1 MIIKRTLYGLGLAAI
16 ATVLVACGS
25 DDPMRGTVAE
35 PIETALVTA
44 AQVDGVVASQPGLDQ
59 LIGAASRCD
68 VSINKIVYN
77 TIGPK
82 GESTKASAGLMI
94 PSGEG
99 CDGPYPVLVYHH
111 GTTVYQAFTMS
122 DPANGEAGLQMA
134 MFAAQGYVVVMP
146 DYLGYGESTTYH
158 PYLNAE
164 NTAAVSIDALRAAR
178 TTLAKMAVATDGK
191 LFLAGYSQ
199 GGHAAMATQRTMERD
214 YPSEFAITAAVD
226 MSGPYA
232 LSDTFL
238 AGLDNPGI
246 GASVFTAMTFVGYQ
260 KSYGDVYASPEDFFQ
275 LPYATGIE
283 SLIPGTLSFEELYT
297 TGKLPVATTGEGG
310 LLTAATVTGYKASAD
325 FPARRDVAKN
335 DLLNWKP
342 VAPLQ
347 LCGGDRDPTVPFTIN
362 TTAASAY
369 FLTQE
374 VVVPAVDVEQI
385 PSFQPVIAAMEAGDP
400 DFLLNYHGGVVP
412 PLCMSYAKNMVF
424 DPLVAAP

>member
-1 MIIKRTLYGLGLAAI
+1 MIMKRALYSVGLVVI
-16 ATVLVACGS
+16 TTVLAACGS
-25 DDPMRGTVAE
+25 DDPPRGTVVSVT
-35 PIETALVTA
+35 ETAAVPALGIVSI
-44 AQVDGVVASQPGLDQ
+44 VAGMPGLDQ
-59 LIGAASRCD
+59 LIGAPSRCD
-68 VSINKIVYN
+68 VKIEKVVYD

-82 GESTKASAGLMI
+82 GGPNKASAGLMI
-94 PSGEG
+94 PSGDN
-99 CDGPYPVLVYHH
+99 CPGPYPVLVYHH

-134 MFAAQGYVVVMP
+134 FFAAHGYVVVMP

-178 TTLAKMAVATDGK
+178 ATLTKNSVATNGK

-232 LSDTFL
+232 LSASFL
-238 AGLDNPGI
+238 AGLDNPGL
-246 GASVFTAMTFVGYQ
+246 GASVFTTMAFVGYQ
-260 KSYGDVYASPEDFFQ
+260 KSYGDVYSKPEDFFQ

-283 SLIPGTLSFEELYT
+283 SLIPGTLSTTELYVQ
-297 TGKLPVATTGEGG
+297 GKLPVNVTGEGG
-310 LLTAATVTGYKASAD
+310 LLTDAAVTGYKASAD
-325 FPARRDVAKN
+325 FPARKAVAKN

-342 VAPLQ
+342 VAPIQ
-347 LCGGDRDPTVPFTIN
+347 LCGGFRDPTVSFTIN
-362 TTAASAY
+362 TAAASAY
-369 FLTQE
+369 FLTQD

-385 PSFQPVIAAMEAGDP
+385 PSFQPVIAALEAGDP
-400 DFLLNYHGGVVP
+400 NFVLNYHGSVVP
-412 PLCMSYAKNMVF
+412 PLCMSYAKNAVF
-424 DPLVAAP
+424 AAF

>member
-1 MIIKRTLYGLGLAAI
+1 MILKRALYGIGLATI
-16 ATVLVACGS
+16 ATVLAACGS
-25 DDPMRGTVAE
+25 DDPSRGTVVAVT
-35 PIETALVTA
+35 ETAAVPA
-44 AQVDGVVASQPGLDQ
+44 AGVDAIVASMPGLDQ
-59 LIGAASRCD
+59 LIGAPSSCD
-68 VSINKIVYN
+68 VAIEKVVYD

-82 GESTKASAGLMI
+82 GGSTKASAGLMI
-94 PSGEG
+94 PSGDN
-99 CDGPYPVLVYHH
+99 CPGPYPVLVYHH

-134 MFAAQGYVVVMP
+134 FFAAHGYVVVMP

-178 TTLAKMAVATDGK
+178 TTLTKKSVATNGK

-232 LSDTFL
+232 LSASFL
-238 AGLDNPGI
+238 NGLDTPVL

-260 KSYGDVYASPEDFFQ
+260 KSYGDVYSKPEDFFQ
-275 LPYATGIE
+275 LPYANGIE
-283 SLIPGTLSFEELYT
+283 SLIPGTLSTTELYT
-297 TGKLPVATTGEGG
+297 QGKLPVAVTGEGG
-310 LLTAATVTGYKASAD
+310 LLTAATVTAYKASAD
-325 FPARRDVAKN
+325 FPARKNVAKN

-342 VAPLQ
+342 VAPVQ
-347 LCGGDRDPTVPFTIN
+347 LCGGDRDPTVPFTTN
-362 TTAASAY
+362 ATAASAY
-369 FLTQE
+369 FLTQG

-385 PSFQPVIAAMEAGDP
+385 PSFQPAIAAQVAADP
-400 DFLLNYHGGVVP
+400 NLLTYHGTIVP
-412 PLCMSYAKNMVF
+412 PLCMSYAKNAVF
-424 DPLVAAP
+424 AAF